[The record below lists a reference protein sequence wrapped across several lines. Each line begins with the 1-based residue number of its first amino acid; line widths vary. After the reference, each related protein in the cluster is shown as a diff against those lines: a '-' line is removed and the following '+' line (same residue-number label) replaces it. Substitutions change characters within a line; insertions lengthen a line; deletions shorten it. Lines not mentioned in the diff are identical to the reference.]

1 MLGLPADYY
10 PIELAI
16 ELVSDE
22 KLPRLYELIAGRNVR
37 FEKLIHLPSGMLC
50 FRSDGD
56 LSVMTNLLK
65 LEFGDNISIGY
76 PSIAYRERMTRA
88 IEIEHAQA
96 HPEGPTQPFT
106 HIKLRFLPT
115 ESGSG
120 FVFESALPDDAAS
133 ADLLAGVERGLVRAK
148 EAGLRSGYPV
158 TDFRATLV
166 SFDFG
171 GAEPSS
177 RALEA
182 AARAAF
188 QELITASEPRI
199 LVPCVDLTIS
209 LEGEPAEIV
218 RRLLAERVA
227 VEMTSDDAGQLEELR
242 FHARLDKVLGL
253 AAELRHAA
261 PRAHITATRYA
272 GMKDMP

>member
-16 ELVSDE
+16 ELISDE
-22 KLPRLYELIAGRNVR
+22 KLPRLYELIAGRDVR
-37 FEKLIHLPSGMLC
+37 FEKLTDVPGGMLS

-65 LEFGDNISIGY
+65 WEFGDSIAIGY

-88 IEIEHAQA
+88 IEIEHAQQHA
-96 HPEGPTQPFT
+96 AGPTQPFT
-106 HIKLRFLPT
+106 HIKIRFQPL

-120 FVFESALPDDAAS
+120 FVFESALPGGEAP
-133 ADLLAGVERGLVRAK
+133 ADLLAGVERGLIRAN

-171 GAEPSS
+171 GGEASS
-177 RALEA
+177 WALET
-182 AARAAF
+182 AARGAF
-188 QELITASEPRI
+188 QGLITTSGPRLLEPH
-199 LVPCVDLTIS
+199 VDLTIAPH
-209 LEGEPAEIV
+209 GEPADIV
-218 RRLLAERVA
+218 RRMLAGRDAAEIASDTVA
-227 VEMTSDDAGQLEELR
+227 QTEELR
-242 FHARLDKVLGL
+242 FHARLAPVLGL
-253 AAELRHAA
+253 AAELRRIA
-261 PRAHITATRYA
+261 PRAHITAIRFA
-272 GMKDMP
+272 GMKDVP